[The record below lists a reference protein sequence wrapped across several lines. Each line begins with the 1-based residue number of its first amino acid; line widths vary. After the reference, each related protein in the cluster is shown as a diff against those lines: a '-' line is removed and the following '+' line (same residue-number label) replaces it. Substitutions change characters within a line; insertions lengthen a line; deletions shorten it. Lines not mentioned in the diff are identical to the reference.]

1 MAGAFEQAWAVLKS
15 DPRMQAFTV
24 PQTQRRHPDLVEHHG
39 MEGRP
44 QNLGTVDPNALMMAM
59 SRFYGPENRHAK
71 MRFLMNAAHNLGYNS
86 KYGST
91 SPGNLTGKPDRQSIV
106 YPEPPSPIPP
116 TFMEGGFEGPE
127 ISRMSRPF
135 YPNPTRAQRHS
146 PQERI
151 DDFINMMRRDPTDE
165 ELVAL
170 TESVK
175 HRPTKGL

>member
-1 MAGAFEQAWAVLKS
+1 MAGAFEQAWTVLKS

-24 PQTQRRHPDLVEHHG
+24 PQTHRRHPDLVEHHG

-59 SRFYGPENRHAK
+59 SRYYGPENRHAK
-71 MRFLMNAAHNLGYNS
+71 MRSLMNAANNLGYNT

-91 SPGNLTGKPDRQSIV
+91 SPDNLTARPNRLSVV
-106 YPEPPSPIPP
+106 YPEAPSPIPP
-116 TFMEGGFEGPE
+116 TFVEGGFEGPE

-135 YPNPTRAQRHS
+135 YPNPKPAQRNS

-151 DDFINMMRRDPTDE
+151 DDFIAMVQRNPTDE
-165 ELVAL
+165 ELMRL
-170 TESVK
+170 TQ
-175 HRPTKGL
+175 GL